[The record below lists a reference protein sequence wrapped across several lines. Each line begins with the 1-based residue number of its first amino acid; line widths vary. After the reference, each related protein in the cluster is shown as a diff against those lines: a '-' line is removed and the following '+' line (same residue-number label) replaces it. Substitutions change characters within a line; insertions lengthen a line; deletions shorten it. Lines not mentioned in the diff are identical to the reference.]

1 MSALYIGIYFLCW
14 ALFHSL
20 LASLRVKRLAGR
32 IFGEAARRWYRL
44 GFVITAL
51 LTLIPLLLMLLCLPD
66 VPLYGVPP
74 PWRWLMMAGQAAS
87 LVLLIWTIMSTE
99 PLDFIGLKQISAARS
114 PYRSALTTH
123 GLYRFSRH
131 PMYFASMLVMWLSPR
146 MSVNLLT
153 LFALMSLYF
162 IVGSYHEEMLL
173 VKQFGTAYQEYRER
187 VPRIFPGLPFPP
199 RLGR

>member
-1 MSALYIGIYFLCW
+1 MSALVIGIYFVCW

-32 IFGEAARRWYRL
+32 IFGEAAKRWYRL
-44 GFVITAL
+44 GFVITAV
-51 LTLIPLLLMLLCLPD
+51 LTLIPLLILLLRLPD
-66 VPLYGVPP
+66 FPLYSVAP
-74 PWRWLMMAGQAAS
+74 PWRWLMMAGQLAA

-99 PLDFIGLKQISAARS
+99 PLDFIGLKQISRAGS
-114 PYRSALTTH
+114 PYRNTLTTH
-123 GLYRFSRH
+123 GLYRLSRH
-131 PMYFASMLVMWLSPR
+131 PMYFASMLVMWLSPT

-173 VKQFGTAYQEYRER
+173 VKQFGNEYKQYRRR

-199 RLGR
+199 

>member
-1 MSALYIGIYFLCW
+1 MSALIIGIYFVCW

-32 IFGEAARRWYRL
+32 IFGEPAKRWYRF
-44 GFVITAL
+44 GFVVTAV
-51 LTLIPLLLMLLCLPD
+51 LTLIPLALLLLRLPD
-66 VPLYGVPP
+66 AALYNVPP
-74 PWRWLMMAGQAAS
+74 PWRWMMMAGQTAA
-87 LVLLIWTIMSTE
+87 LALLIWTVMATE
-99 PLDFIGLKQISAARS
+99 PLDFIGIKQIRGASFRT
-114 PYRSALTTH
+114 ALTTR
-123 GLYRFSRH
+123 GLYRVSRH
-131 PMYFASMLVMWLSPR
+131 PMYFTGMLVMWLSPR

-173 VKQFGTAYQEYRER
+173 VKQFGDSYRQYRRR

-199 RLGR
+199 

>member
-1 MSALYIGIYFLCW
+1 MSALVIGIYFVCW

-32 IFGEAARRWYRL
+32 IFGEAAKRWYRL
-44 GFVITAL
+44 GFVITAV
-51 LTLIPLLLMLLCLPD
+51 LTLIPLLLLLLRLPD
-66 VPLYGVPP
+66 IPLYSVAP
-74 PWRWLMMAGQAAS
+74 PWRWLMMAGQLAAV
-87 LVLLIWTIMSTE
+87 VLLIWTIMSTE
-99 PLDFIGLKQISAARS
+99 PLDFIGLKQISGAGL
-114 PYRSALTTH
+114 PYRNTLTTH
-123 GLYRFSRH
+123 GLYRLSRH
-131 PMYFASMLVMWLSPR
+131 PMYFASMLVMWLSPT

-173 VKQFGTAYQEYRER
+173 VKQFGNEYKQYRRR

-199 RLGR
+199 

>member
-1 MSALYIGIYFLCW
+1 MSALVIGIYFVCW

-32 IFGEAARRWYRL
+32 IFGEAAKRWYRL
-44 GFVITAL
+44 GFVITAV
-51 LTLIPLLLMLLCLPD
+51 LTLIPLLLLLLRLPD
-66 VPLYGVPP
+66 IPLYSVAP
-74 PWRWLMMAGQAAS
+74 PWRWLMMAVQLAA

-99 PLDFIGLKQISAARS
+99 PLDFIGLKQISGAGS
-114 PYRSALTTH
+114 PYRNTLTTH
-123 GLYRFSRH
+123 GLYRLSRH
-131 PMYFASMLVMWLSPR
+131 PMYFASMLVMWLSPT

-173 VKQFGTAYQEYRER
+173 VKQFGNEYKQYRRR

-199 RLGR
+199 